1 MLFLH
6 HYYDRSIGTRSD
18 DTLPS
23 YDGKTVCIPPG
34 CCMVLV
40 PCRSDHQTPSMTSC
54 QLLTRTGV
62 QVAKSTTR
70 LIMYIID
77 NVTDLSLLLKHGDLL
92 GAYYTDI
99 HAGIKAEKCEMLT
112 SQFEQMM
119 DEQTER
125 HWENIFFMVNDLANM
140 LYLSPPSPDDL
151 DH

>member
-1 MLFLH
+1 
-6 HYYDRSIGTRSD
+6 
-18 DTLPS
+18 
-23 YDGKTVCIPPG
+23 
-34 CCMVLV
+34 
-40 PCRSDHQTPSMTSC
+40 MTSC

-140 LYLSPPSPDDL
+140 LYLNPPSPDDL